1 MPPSVRVWSELRSV
15 MVCPIQ
21 IMIFPCAVPP
31 APDIFWPRQPL
42 SLPPYHC
49 AVCVCTVWPSQFDT
63 PPPPS
68 NGSNQ
73 VTKVIGDP
81 TSHGAQFLPSSASVR
96 SAAVVS
102 FAPLSPLPQPSIVP
116 LHPNFDSEAANRIK
130 PLSCGLYPL
139 ACPCPRCLSLSI
151 PYKPLEQILIILSPL
166 QNLTMILISSR
177 RTS

>member
-1 MPPSVRVWSELRSV
+1 MPSRPSSSLA
-15 MVCPIQ
+15 PIT
-21 IMIFPCAVPP
+21 PLPP
-31 APDIFWPRQPL
+31 TL
-42 SLPPYHC
+42 SLRRLCLHC
-49 AVCVCTVWPSQFDT
+49 LAIAVRHSFS
-63 PPPPS
+63 S

-81 TSHGAQFLPSSASVR
+81 TSHGAQFLLPSSASVR

-151 PYKPLEQILIILSPL
+151 PYKPLEQILIILQCVPKF
-166 QNLTMILISSR
+166 Q
-177 RTS
+177 